1 MRSPGKTGPG
11 QDRTDGEMLPATQVD
26 EGDMV
31 GCALQ
36 SYCKDSNAF
45 NHPIIYKNHRV
56 PTRLSIPLSF
66 INNILLSQLTTNP
79 KKAGLSHL
87 LQKIIHSLIIFFARY
102 NLH

>member
-26 EGDMV
+26 KGDMV

-36 SYCKDSNAF
+36 SYCKDSYAF
-45 NHPIIYKNHRV
+45 NHPINYKNHRV

-66 INNILLSQLTTNP
+66 INNILLSQLP
-79 KKAGLSHL
+79 IQRKLAFLICFKKSY
-87 LQKIIHSLIIFFARY
+87 IH
-102 NLH
+102 